1 MKFLLLTFLIL
12 LSSYVYALAPFQ
24 HTGTV
29 TAPYNDT
36 STIEI
41 DGQSFLINS
50 ETIIHHYE
58 NGVLTEKVIPEG
70 SSVGYEMTPEA
81 DGALN
86 TISNIWLIRN
96 DEQDVEE

>member
-41 DGQSFLINS
+41 DGQPFLVNS
-50 ETIIHHYE
+50 ETVIHHYE
-58 NGVLTEKVIPEG
+58 NGVLIEKVIPEG
-70 SSVGYEMTPEA
+70 SSVGYEMTPEV
-81 DGALN
+81 DGLLN

>member
-1 MKFLLLTFLIL
+1 MKFLSLIFLIL
-12 LSSYVYALAPFQ
+12 LSSYVYAIAPFQ
-24 HTGTV
+24 HRGTV

-41 DGQSFLINS
+41 DGQPFLVNS
-50 ETIIHHYE
+50 ETIIHHYG
-58 NGVLTEKVIPEG
+58 NGVLKEKVILEG
-70 SSVGYEMTPEA
+70 SSVGYEMTSET
-81 DGALN
+81 DDALN